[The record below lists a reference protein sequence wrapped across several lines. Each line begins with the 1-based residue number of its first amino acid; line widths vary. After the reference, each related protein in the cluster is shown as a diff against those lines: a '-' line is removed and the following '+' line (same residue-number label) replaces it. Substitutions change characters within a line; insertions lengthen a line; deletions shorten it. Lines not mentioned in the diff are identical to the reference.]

1 MAEDKI
7 TLHGMVFYGYHGNI
21 EEEAR
26 LGQRFVVDVELRG
39 DLSRAG
45 ASDRLED
52 TVDYA
57 KAYQVIKEVLEG
69 PRHRLLEALAE
80 TLARRLLIEL
90 PAEAVLVRIK
100 KPAAP
105 LPGPLDSAGVEIVRS
120 RASGSS

>member
-7 TLHGMVFYGYHGNI
+7 TLQGLIFYGYHGNT

-45 ASDRLED
+45 ASDSLED
-52 TVDYA
+52 TVNYA
-57 KAYQVIKEVLEG
+57 KAYQIAKQVLEG
-69 PRHRLLEALAE
+69 PRRRLLEALAE
-80 TLARRLLIEL
+80 TLAGRLLTEL
-90 PAEAVLVRIK
+90 PAQAVLVRIK

-105 LPGPLDSAGVEIVRS
+105 LPGPLDFAGVEIVRS
-120 RASGSS
+120 RVSGSS